1 MKAIVVILVRTRD
14 VKLPAGQSLA
24 ISISA
29 SLHAVAAV
37 DADKTNRADKSTIH
51 NESAAPFW
59 TWFIENPRPIIQ
71 DLSVALRI

>member
-24 ISISA
+24 SPISA
-29 SLHAVAAV
+29 SLQEVAVV
-37 DADKTNRADKSTIH
+37 DTDKTNRADKSTIH
-51 NESAAPFW
+51 NGSAAPFW

-71 DLSVALRI
+71 DLSAALRI

>member
-1 MKAIVVILVRTRD
+1 MKAIVVIFVRTGD
-14 VKLPAGQSLA
+14 VKLSAGQSLA

-29 SLHAVAAV
+29 SLQGVAVV
-37 DADKTNRADKSTIH
+37 GADKINRADKSTIH
-51 NESAAPFW
+51 NESAPPLW